1 MKALKQSNSLHHL
14 YSFHTVIFTISVYLL
29 FTEWSLRMPTYSKT
43 NFINVENFQEMHYSQ
58 ALVFRIYHHLGLF
71 ILLCGFSLFFC
82 KAVWDFCFEKQRLL
96 SYSWNSQ
103 VFVSWLI
110 QQRRAAM
117 THGSTCDQVREG
129 GFSHIVFFR
138 VFKLCGC
145 SALITLNLF
154 GPQLRLHGRGLPR
167 INHAYT
173 QKHCI
178 HDGQQANLTSTAKTQ
193 GSVYNTTRTEV
204 SMWPSMP
211 GVGGPAI

>member
-1 MKALKQSNSLHHL
+1 
-14 YSFHTVIFTISVYLL
+14 
-29 FTEWSLRMPTYSKT
+29 
-43 NFINVENFQEMHYSQ
+43 
-58 ALVFRIYHHLGLF
+58 
-71 ILLCGFSLFFC
+71 
-82 KAVWDFCFEKQRLL
+82 
-96 SYSWNSQ
+96 
-103 VFVSWLI
+103 
-110 QQRRAAM
+110 M
-117 THGSTCDQVREG
+117 THGSTYDQVREG